1 MNLIIKEKEE
11 IIESKENNRETSL
24 ENQNNPHTKPSNN
37 MNNINNTNMN
47 MTNMNGE
54 KCDGCFEGYAV
65 CFCVNCEKIFCK
77 MCEDQIHIVPSNRH
91 HER

>member
-1 MNLIIKEKEE
+1 
-11 IIESKENNRETSL
+11 
-24 ENQNNPHTKPSNN
+24 